1 VEEEDRSCNARDV
14 ARRRGELNMNW
25 WQSKKRD
32 ADLERELRSDLEL
45 EEEEQREAGI
55 SDEEAHYAA
64 LRAFGNPALIR
75 EQTSA
80 VWSWNWLESLARD
93 LRFSVRTLR
102 RTPGFAVIA
111 ILVMALGLGANV
123 AMFTMV
129 RGVLLKPLPFQ
140 DPDRLVML
148 YESGLHEHDTAGFNV
163 ASGGMYAEWKNQNR
177 SYSSLALAQGI
188 RVGLSGSGG
197 QLPEKLNSALFSWE
211 MLRTLGVQ
219 PALGRDFTLADDRPG
234 ANGTVLLSWGL
245 WKRRF
250 GADPGILNQT
260 IFLDA
265 QPYTVIGV
273 MPKWFDFPDSSTQL
287 WTPVYHD
294 KPEATMTSFSSHMF
308 SVVGRLKTGVSAS
321 QGVAD
326 LSVISERT
334 HNAHLND
341 PFIYRNTRSRPLLE
355 HIVGE
360 IKKPLYLLL
369 EATCCLLLIA
379 CLNVANLQVARAATR
394 RKELAIRTALGG
406 SWLRLIGERLM
417 ECLLL
422 SASGGALGLLLASA
436 ALHWLTQTRDDMSR
450 VESIHMD
457 GVVAAFTVGVVVIC
471 ALFSGLITAFST
483 SDKRI
488 LGALREATRSVGA
501 SARPTLRKVLLTLEV
516 GLTVILLVGA
526 GLLLKSYERL
536 RSADMGC
543 LTQDVITMHLGIP
556 DARYATPAQR
566 ANFYDMLLDRVRALP
581 GVDAAGFATVVPGQ
595 GYQMDW
601 SFTIVEHPPLPQG
614 SGLYALSR
622 WADPKYFGAMGIPI
636 LRGRTFDAGKRLAAA
651 NEVVI
656 SQSFAG
662 QFLPGEDPLGRHIHV
677 HGKDF
682 VIVGIVGDTRYAI
695 GETSRPVQYYP
706 LDAGVEN
713 FGTLVIR
720 SSHNLEQFALPVQRI
735 VSEMDSD
742 LPVSDVL
749 TMNQLL
755 GKSTLDQSFNAAL
768 LVAFAA
774 LSLVLA
780 AVGLFGVMSYIAAQR
795 TTEIGIRVALGA
807 KREQVMRKMLLDGMR
822 PAVFGLV
829 VGLAASLEAGRL
841 MRDLLYEIKPLDPA
855 VYVAVAATLL
865 AVAAFACIVPAWRA
879 SRLDPM
885 QALRAE

>member
-1 VEEEDRSCNARDV
+1 
-14 ARRRGELNMNW
+14 MTW
-25 WQSKKRD
+25 WQIRKRD
-32 ADLERELRSDLEL
+32 ADAERELQSDLEL
-45 EEEEQREAGI
+45 EEEEQREHGVPP
-55 SDEEAHYAA
+55 EEAHYAA
-64 LRAFGNPALIR
+64 LRSFGNPTLIS
-75 EQTSA
+75 EQTRA

-93 LRFSVRTLR
+93 LRFSLRTLR
-102 RTPGFAVIA
+102 RTPGFTIIA
-111 ILVMALGLGANV
+111 ILVMALGIGANV
-123 AMFTMV
+123 ALFTVV

-140 DPDRLVML
+140 DPDRLLML
-148 YESGLHEHDTAGFNV
+148 YEAGFLGGETTAFNAV
-163 ASGGMYAEWKNQNR
+163 SGGMYAEWKNQNR
-177 SYSSLALAQGI
+177 SYSSIALAKGI
-188 RVGLSGSGG
+188 RVGLSGSGR
-197 QLPEKLNSALFSWE
+197 QLPEKLKSALFSWD

-219 PALGRDFTLADDRPG
+219 PALGRDFRRADDNSG

-250 GADPGILNQT
+250 GGDPGILNQT

-273 MPKWFDFPDSSTQL
+273 MPSWFDFPDSSTQL

-294 KPEATMTSFSSHMF
+294 KPADEMTSFSNHLF
-308 SVVGRLKTGVSAS
+308 RVIGRLKPGVSAS

-326 LSVISERT
+326 LSVISQRV
-334 HNAHLND
+334 HNEHLND
-341 PFIYRNTRSRPLLE
+341 PFVFRSASSRPLLE

-379 CLNVANLQVARAATR
+379 CLNVANLLVARAAAR
-394 RKELAIRTALGG
+394 RKALAIRTALGG
-406 SWLRLIGERLM
+406 GWLRLIGERLM

-422 SASGGALGLLLASA
+422 SSAGGALGLLLAFA
-436 ALHWLTQTRDDMSR
+436 ALHWLTETRHDMSR
-450 VESIHMD
+450 VESIHFD
-457 GVVAAFTVGVVVIC
+457 GVVAAFTVGVVVLC
-471 ALFSGLITAFST
+471 ALFSGLIAAFST
-483 SDKRI
+483 SNKGM
-488 LGALREATRSVGA
+488 LGALHETSRSVGGS
-501 SARPTLRKVLLTLEV
+501 SARATLRKVLLTLEV

-543 LTQDVITMHLGIP
+543 LTQHLITMHLGIP
-556 DARYATPAQR
+556 DARYSTPAQR
-566 ANFYDMLLDRVRALP
+566 ANFYDTLLDRVRALP
-581 GVDAAGFATVVPGQ
+581 GVDAAGFATAVPGQ

-601 SFTIVEHPPLPQG
+601 SFSIVEHPPLPQG
-614 SGLYALSR
+614 NGLFALSR
-622 WADPKYFGAMGIPI
+622 WADPKYFNAMGIPI
-636 LRGRTFDAGKRLAAA
+636 LRGRTFDAGKRLDAA

-662 QFLPGEDPLGRHIHV
+662 QFFPGEDPLDRHIRV
-677 HGKDF
+677 RGQNA
-682 VIVGIVGDTRYAI
+682 VIVGIVGDTRYDI
-695 GETSRPVQYYP
+695 GEIPRPVQYYP

-713 FGTLVIR
+713 VGTLVIR
-720 SSHNLEQFALPVQRI
+720 SSHDLEQLALPVQRI
-735 VSEMDSD
+735 VSQMDPD

-755 GKSTLDQSFNAAL
+755 GKSTLDQSFNTAL
-768 LVAFAA
+768 LVAFATV
-774 LSLVLA
+774 SLVLA
-780 AVGLFGVMSYIAAQR
+780 AVGLFGVMSYLAAQR

-822 PAVFGLV
+822 PAVFGLLA
-829 VGLAASLEAGRL
+829 GLAASLEAGQL

-855 VYVAVAATLL
+855 VYAAVAAALL

-879 SRLDPM
+879 SRVDPM